1 MKFITPKLIKI
12 FKILFIIVCV
22 LFISGYL
29 LYTYQP
35 KTYLKIKKVL
45 IKTFSEKKD
54 LQTITDTHAIFA
66 TQTYPIRSR
75 TVFKLIYQKPTQED
89 SPITI
94 TLQRDPEGNFVR
106 LARLPILDNFQW
118 LKINDQKYTI
128 LQKAE
133 SPYLYNSTTDF
144 FAAPPN
150 NDKVLL
156 TEDIELETFK
166 DSNYL
171 GEESTLENL
180 QAIDYIIFN
189 YFETYQENGL
199 EVYETVIDAT
209 NAYVK
214 DNNVFW
220 QITMPKV
227 SVENPIALKI
237 DINFAQPN
245 YIINN

>member
-1 MKFITPKLIKI
+1 MKIFSPKLIKI
-12 FKILFIIVCV
+12 FKIVFIIICV
-22 LFISGYL
+22 FFIAGYL

-35 KTYLKIKKVL
+35 KTYLKIKKAI
-45 IKTFSEKKD
+45 IKTISEKKD

-75 TVFKLIYQKPTQED
+75 TVFKLIYQKPPKED

-94 TLQRDPEGNFVR
+94 TLQKNPEGNFVR
-106 LARLPILDNFQW
+106 QARLPILDNFNW

-133 SPYLYNSTTDF
+133 SSSLYDTTIDF
-144 FAAPPN
+144 FANPPGS
-150 NDKVLL
+150 DKVLL
-156 TEDIELETFK
+156 AEDIELESFK

-171 GEESTLENL
+171 REESLLEDL

-209 NAYVK
+209 EAYVK

-220 QITMPKV
+220 QLTMPKV
-227 SVENPIALKI
+227 SIENPIALKI